1 MRCPRRCCYVSVLV
15 AAAGLIAV
23 PTVTSPA
30 PGVQSREVQL
40 IDSADSLLGD
50 GTALVI
56 GLIFIISLR
65 LLGLFEAIP
74 YTSLNR
80 LFPVIWAALLLQF
93 LSGFTLW
100 TAKPTRYVTDTAFVL
115 KLLLVIVGII
125 LTLYLYRTIKREAAT
140 WEAAGSLSSLGVKFV
155 AANLLVWCGV
165 VVAGRLTAYLGPLY
179 TG

>member
-1 MRCPRRCCYVSVLV
+1 ML
-15 AAAGLIAV
+15 AWLEN
-23 PTVTSPA
+23 T
-30 PGVQSREVQL
+30 QF
-40 IDSADSLLGD
+40 SAWIRGELWGWPLALTIHAL

-65 LLGLFEAIP
+65 LLGLFAAIP

-80 LFPVIWAALLLQF
+80 LFPVIWVALLLQL

-100 TAKPTRYVTDTAFVL
+100 TAKPTRYVTDAAFVL
-115 KLLLVIVGII
+115 KLSLVVVGII
-125 LTLYLYRTIKREAAT
+125 LTLYLYRTIKREAAA

-155 AANLLVWCGV
+155 AANLLVWCSV

-179 TG
+179 AG